1 MSRTYKAT
9 GINLKAAPMG
19 ETDRLMTILT
29 KEYGLLRAIAPG
41 ARKHKSRLGGRSG
54 LFVVNELMLSK
65 GKSLDKMIQAETQQ
79 SFPGLSRD
87 LARLTAGQYLAELV
101 LCEASEQPQAELFE
115 LLVAH
120 LERLENASSSA
131 VLACLAHGTFHILA
145 LAGVAPELRYCC
157 LSRTPIKPQLGGGAD
172 NPWQVGFSI
181 QAGGVI
187 TLEQL
192 EQLENNAGPAD
203 YEVGRRKRIYGSL
216 TTTIGAS
223 ELALLQQLGQ
233 AELVFTQASSLPSIG
248 GGGAAPH
255 SLWRRIERLLRNYA
269 QFHFDRPIRSAALID
284 SCFAS
289 SAYAS

>member
-54 LFVVNELMLSK
+54 LFVVNELMLSR
-65 GKSLDKMIQAETQQ
+65 GKSLDKMIQAQTQQ
-79 SFPGLSRD
+79 SFPRLSRD

-101 LCEASEQPQAELFE
+101 LCEASDQPQVELFE
-115 LLVAH
+115 LLIAH
-120 LERLENASSSA
+120 LERLEICPSGA
-131 VLACLAHGTFHILA
+131 VLACLTQGTFHILA
-145 LAGVAPELRYCC
+145 LAGVAPELYHCC
-157 LSRTPIKPQLGGGAD
+157 LSRKPIQPQLGEQ
-172 NPWQVGFSI
+172 WQIGFSI
-181 QAGGVI
+181 PAGGVI
-187 TLEQL
+187 ALD
-192 EQLENNAGPAD
+192 QLENLDNAG
-203 YEVGRRKRIYGSL
+203 YVETGRHRSSL
-216 TTTIGAS
+216 TTTIGAP
-223 ELALLQQLGQ
+223 ELALLQQLGK
-233 AELVFTQASSLPSIG
+233 AELVFTQASSLPSIEDG
-248 GGGAAPH
+248 MGVVSH
-255 SLWRRIERLLRNYA
+255 RLWQRVERLLRNYA

>member
-65 GKSLDKMIQAETQQ
+65 GKSLDKMIQAQTQQ
-79 SFPGLSRD
+79 SFPGLSQD
-87 LARLTAGQYLAELV
+87 LARLTASQYLAELI
-101 LCEASEQPQAELFE
+101 LCEASEQPQVELFE
-115 LLVAH
+115 LLIAH
-120 LERLENASSSA
+120 LERLENASPEA
-131 VLACLAHGTFHILA
+131 VLACLAQGTFHILA
-145 LAGVAPELRYCC
+145 LAGVAPELHHCC
-157 LSRTPIKPQLGGGAD
+157 LSRRPIKPKLGGQ
-172 NPWQVGFSI
+172 WQIGFSI

-203 YEVGRRKRIYGSL
+203 YEAGRHKRIYGPL
-216 TTTIGAS
+216 TTTISAP

-233 AELVFTQASSLPSIG
+233 AELVFTQASSLPSIQG
-248 GGGAAPH
+248 VGAAPH
-255 SLWRRIERLLRNYA
+255 GLWRRIERLLRNYA

-289 SAYAS
+289 SSYAS